1 MFKSKKKLFNYI
13 VFILL
18 AVVLLVPKS
27 RIWVQQGL
35 MKLGMFKPNLEQPA
49 ELEAKGLNA
58 SFISHKDG
66 SSVEISDLK
75 GKVVFI
81 NFWAT
86 WCPPCLAEMP
96 SIQLLYNK
104 MESNPDVVF
113 LMVEI
118 DSAKEKTISFLEKN
132 SLDLPVY
139 YPTSQIPKSWL
150 GGSIPTTIILDK
162 EGEIAAKQE
171 GMADFS
177 KPEVY
182 DFLIELTAI

>member
-1 MFKSKKKLFNYI
+1 MFKSKKKVFNYI
-13 VFILL
+13 IFLLL
-18 AVVLLVPKS
+18 AVVMLVPKS
-27 RIWVQQGL
+27 RIWLQQGL
-35 MKLGMFKPNLEQPA
+35 MKIGLFKPDLEQPK
-49 ELEAKGLNA
+49 ELSEEKLNA
-58 SFISHKDG
+58 SFISHEDG
-66 SSVEISDLK
+66 LSLEIDELK

-96 SIQLLYNK
+96 SIQHLYDRLK
-104 MESNPDVVF
+104 SNPEVVF

-118 DSAKEKTISFLEKN
+118 EGAKEETISFLEKN
-132 SLDLPVY
+132 NLDLPVF

-162 EGEIAAKQE
+162 EGKVAAKQE

-182 DFLIELTAI
+182 DFLVELTAK